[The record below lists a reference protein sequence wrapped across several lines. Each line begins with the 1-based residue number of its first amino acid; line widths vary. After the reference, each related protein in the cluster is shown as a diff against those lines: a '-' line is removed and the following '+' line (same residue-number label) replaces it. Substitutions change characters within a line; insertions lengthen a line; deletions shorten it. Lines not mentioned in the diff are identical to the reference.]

1 MVRVSERAAALKA
14 AVVWL
19 ALHLPASQDSFD
31 IQVLIQPHRRV
42 LGKNSSNKG
51 ISWYI
56 TEKKT
61 QSIAWHSAPQRVVVG
76 STPAVPPPNHS
87 HQYQISYTELL
98 IVLVFLWPPWTEASS
113 EVSESHEESPED
125 SLDTT
130 LGFDL
135 STTFTSLVPS
145 IQGWQLIPSKLNLS
159 LGSVFK
165 HPSIRSFKLW
175 DKAVV
180 SLQSGS
186 PITIWVSVSKGMSP
200 HTRSCNKMP
209 MDHTVRPSA
218 VYRRYL
224 IHSGGA

>member
-61 QSIAWHSAPQRVVVG
+61 QSIAWHSASQRVVVG

-87 HQYQISYTELL
+87 HHYQILHWALDCPCVSVATVDRGK
-98 IVLVFLWPPWTEASS
+98 IWGLWITRGESWGFSGHNFRFWPFNNFHIFSS
-113 EVSESHEESPED
+113 
-125 SLDTT
+125 
-130 LGFDL
+130 
-135 STTFTSLVPS
+135 
-145 IQGWQLIPSKLNLS
+145 
-159 LGSVFK
+159 K
-165 HPSIRSFKLW
+165 HP
-175 DKAVV
+175 
-180 SLQSGS
+180 
-186 PITIWVSVSKGMSP
+186 GMRADP
-200 HTRSCNKMP
+200 F
-209 MDHTVRPSA
+209 
-218 VYRRYL
+218 
-224 IHSGGA
+224 